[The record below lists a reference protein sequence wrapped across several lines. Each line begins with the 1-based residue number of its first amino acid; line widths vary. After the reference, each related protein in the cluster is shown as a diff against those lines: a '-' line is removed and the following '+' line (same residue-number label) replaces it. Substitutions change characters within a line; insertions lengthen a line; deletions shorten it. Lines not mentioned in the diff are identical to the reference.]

1 MSRFIKI
8 GKNNYNKDNI
18 DFYSYECEEHKIYK
32 GELNGKSIYDR
43 YFVIIFRLNIK
54 GVEHIEAI
62 DWNSFTE
69 CNQVVNYIEL
79 ELNK

>member
-8 GKNNYNKDNI
+8 GNNNYNKDNI
-18 DFYSYECEEHKIYK
+18 DFYSYECKEKTTYK

-43 YFVIIFRLNIK
+43 YVVVIFRLNIK
-54 GVEHIEAI
+54 GVEYIEEI

-69 CNQVVNYIEL
+69 CNQAVDYIKR